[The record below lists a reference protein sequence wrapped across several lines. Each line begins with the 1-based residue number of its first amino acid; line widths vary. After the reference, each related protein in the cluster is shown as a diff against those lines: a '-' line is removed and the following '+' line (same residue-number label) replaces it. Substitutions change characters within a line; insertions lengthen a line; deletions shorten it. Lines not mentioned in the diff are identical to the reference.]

1 MAKGKRPE
9 ITLPKLD
16 DLFSSQE
23 SKEEES
29 LSKIRDIPLEMI
41 DDFPDHPF
49 KVKDD
54 EDMMSEQALLTL
66 MKEEKPSLQQKNLR
80 HLYIFFPVTV

>member
-23 SKEEES
+23 SREEES

-41 DDFPDHPF
+41 DDLDRDWYVQFAKN
-49 KVKDD
+49 KVK
-54 EDMMSEQALLTL
+54 EL
-66 MKEEKPSLQQKNLR
+66 KW
-80 HLYIFFPVTV
+80 V

>member
-23 SKEEES
+23 SREEES
-29 LSKIRDIPLEMI
+29 LSKIRDIPFVDCNNKLNI
-41 DDFPDHPF
+41 D
-49 KVKDD
+49 
-54 EDMMSEQALLTL
+54 
-66 MKEEKPSLQQKNLR
+66 N
-80 HLYIFFPVTV
+80 